1 MTHDPSILSCLT
13 PTSPRAV
20 NGCFGCC
27 TTDVAHRLWGRH
39 RPAYHGA
46 NASPAGPVIYVAN
59 HNSHL
64 DGMSLMT
71 IVPSH
76 RIHLTHSV
84 AAQDFLAI
92 QGFEGGR

>member
-1 MTHDPSILSCLT
+1 MAALG
-13 PTSPRAV
+13 AV
-20 NGCFGCC
+20 Q
-27 TTDVAHRLWGRH
+27 TDVAHRLWGHH
-39 RPAYHGA
+39 RPAVPLEQ